1 MGGGAALQQVLFF
14 ALLISGCTCSR
25 SGPQRARARAL
36 AEVRAALAPGS
47 RVVTTAGIHA
57 DVVEVEHGRRSCS
70 RSPRACTS
78 ASPTAAVVR
87 VLDDP
92 AARPASGRRGRAPS

>member
-1 MGGGAALQQVLFF
+1 MGGAQATQQLLFF
-14 ALLISGCTCSR
+14 ALLVFGLYVLAIR
-25 SGPQRARARAL
+25 PQRMRARVL

-57 DVVEVEHGRRSCS
+57 TVASVEPGEVVLEIAPGVLVRF
-70 RSPRACTS
+70 AD
-78 ASPTAAVVR
+78 AAVVR

-92 AARPASGRRGRAPS
+92 TRPQDNEPGEASA